1 LRKLFAKYS
10 ESERKK
16 KPIAF
21 SLIVPIFGG
30 FFFFTFFLLLLL
42 LRRRALCF
50 K

>member
-30 FFFFTFFLLLLL
+30 FFFFYFFSAAAAAAPPS
-42 LRRRALCF
+42 ALF
-50 K
+50 